1 MVIDKIEKID
11 CREALHEQAFIEEM
25 CKYLSGVYNACRFFP
40 YVFTYQQA
48 AAAGALPNE
57 TLPGLSSYSGAANPT
72 AAMVQHRRKTLT
84 KDEEENLTMV
94 RRKMKK
100 KILAGLLSAAMIVG
114 SLTGGL
120 ITVSAAEQEANLSVK
135 SQEAFVP
142 EAGDSLLVTANK
154 DTSSTVTVAESV
166 YDVETKYLEQLAFPR
181 YASLDPNSAEAITF
195 DGATVSWNGKTWTLG
210 ANTIFLDWRLTDAQL
225 AASNGHAFRSIQDAK
240 WGTTLTMGTPETTD
254 DVVIPKGLV
263 NGTEASRMTIL
274 TAPGVYWV
282 DNPDDNNIRP
292 LRNAN
297 DPETNDST
305 TMGNATPIGMTLTT
319 NYLYFFGLSS
329 DYSKVVY
336 ASARGQQ
343 AGANGNFTMF
353 NLTGTGGVW
362 TDNVTFANYTNI
374 DLNFPLKNEA
384 QAWTSA
390 NPTLAANILGLKD
403 GGFSRPMRSETRTQA
418 QLFMGANASG
428 RGGISVN
435 SAFMS
440 LHNMLAL
447 GQAVMINCYIVAGGH
462 SGNPSIY
469 MNSELH
475 FYMTQFNSGT
485 QFYNSDIYVDP
496 FEVSVNG
503 LAAADTYISGL
514 NDATDVNNAV
524 MVDTRIHR
532 GNTLLNGTSAK
543 PAPQGGFKALF
554 NWAGKGP
561 MNPASRNYQSNVT
574 FDGAPYLVQEA
585 ITPGV
590 AINMT
595 GDLLK
600 AYKLES
606 NGKAYYNVKNII
618 GTTNYTAI
626 AAKIAEAALVERNSN
641 LRQAMYDSLTGGT
654 NYNTIATNATLTR
667 SGSGNLRKGSG
678 ANATTTLTAAVAT
691 GKTNPGD
698 WEFSAYSYTHEAT
711 GINKAT
717 SKLIT
722 GTDVI
727 SLQSTGT
734 NTATVTANLTGV
746 TDDVNLYVIARSPS
760 LGIAR
765 GIPLNVEAE
774 YQATPVLAAGASLL
788 DPVNGVAKVNY
799 TITGFTGT
807 GAQAGLLDRTVVD
820 WFRVNAANPAV
831 RTPVAV
837 SRDGSGPVK
846 DYAVN
851 EGDIGYYLQAEI
863 SPKYNHSEVGAKTT
877 LTMTRVITAADV
889 KTRYW
894 TDTIKDGFTA
904 ASGKEV
910 IWYDQPLL
918 ANIPTD
924 NQNTAIP
931 GTMMMVN
938 GWRNDAKGGSNNT
951 VTWNFSGIEPKGGAS
966 GNAGPA
972 AATSRLFYVPPT
984 YSGKFGD
991 MIEEVGLVS
1000 SKGGSGFGSSPSFL
1014 DIYIKADTLS
1024 NPDPNRYMRQNKD
1037 NRAYSPGI
1045 KNGYGL
1051 RIQRM
1056 DNADGI
1062 SKYALAGSNTGGA
1075 GAGTN
1080 VFLMKFNNGEA
1091 YADPASSLGTDFGT
1105 KLDQTITDLQTG
1117 VTYPKGP
1124 RGAMT
1129 SIYDGIEGMVD
1140 DVRITIS
1147 MIQKPDDPT
1156 KGILTAIVYAND
1168 AQDGVTL
1175 GGEAYGYMSHIKLE
1189 AEVDWNDFGGFGTTY
1204 ASSTNAPTS
1213 LNTANINS
1221 AIYTS
1226 WRAEAVKVVDVT
1238 NKKSSGSTG
1247 RGTTPATPTVPTPPT
1262 ETTPTE
1268 AAPSK
1273 PSTNPSTQP
1282 SSEGKK
1288 FTDVSTNYSWA
1299 KEAIEFLASKGIIQG
1314 TSDTTFDPDKK
1325 ITRADFITLLVRA
1338 LDMKAEFSSNFN
1350 DVSSSDYYYQALGIA
1365 KQLGIA
1371 SGVGDNLFNPKQEI
1385 SRQDMMVLCARA
1397 LQLSEKLKLTG
1408 NTSDLASYSDK
1419 GSVASY
1425 AEEGVASMVHQ
1436 GIIEGNGAGLNPLGN
1451 ATRAETAVIIFRI
1464 LKKL

>member
-1 MVIDKIEKID
+1 M
-11 CREALHEQAFIEEM
+11 A
-25 CKYLSGVYNACRFFP
+25 
-40 YVFTYQQA
+40 
-48 AAAGALPNE
+48 
-57 TLPGLSSYSGAANPT
+57 
-72 AAMVQHRRKTLT
+72 
-84 KDEEENLTMV
+84 
-94 RRKMKK
+94 
-100 KILAGLLSAAMIVG
+100 
-114 SLTGGL
+114 
-120 ITVSAAEQEANLSVK
+120 AAEQGADLSVQN
-135 SQEAFVP
+135 QEAFVP
-142 EAGDSLLVTANK
+142 EAGGPLLATANE
-154 DTSSTVTVAESV
+154 DTSPTATVAESV
-166 YDVETKYLEQLAFPR
+166 YDAETTNLRLAFPS

-210 ANTIFLDWRLTDAQL
+210 TNTIFLDWRLTDAQL
-225 AASNGHAFRSIQDAK
+225 AASNGHAFRSLQDAK

-254 DVVIPKGLV
+254 DIVIPKGLV
-263 NGTEASRMTIL
+263 NGTDASRMTIL

-282 DNPDDNNIRP
+282 DNPDDNNNRP
-292 LRNAN
+292 LRDAN
-297 DPETNDST
+297 DPETKDT
-305 TMGNATPIGMTLTT
+305 ATMSNATPIGMTLTT
-319 NYLYFFGLSS
+319 NYLYFYGLSS

-362 TDNVTFANYTNI
+362 TDNVTFANYTNL
-374 DLNFPLKNEA
+374 DLNFPLNREA
-384 QAWTSA
+384 QAWTSV

-403 GGFSRPMRSETRTQA
+403 GGFSRPMRSDTRTQA

-428 RGGISVN
+428 RGGISIN

-447 GQAVMINCYIVAGGH
+447 GQAVMINCYVVAGGH

-475 FYMTQFNSGT
+475 FYMTNFNSGT

-514 NDATDVNNAV
+514 SDATDVNNAV

-532 GNTLLNGTSAK
+532 GNRLLNGTSAN
-543 PAPQGGFKALF
+543 PAPQGGFQALF

-590 AINMT
+590 AIDMT

-606 NGKAYYNVKNII
+606 NGKAYYNVQNIL
-618 GTTNYTAI
+618 GTNYPAI
-626 AAKIAEAALVERNSN
+626 ASKIAEAALDEKNSN
-641 LRQAMYDSLTGGT
+641 LDQNMYNSLAGGT

-678 ANATTTLTAAVAT
+678 ANATTTLTAGVPT
-691 GKTNPGD
+691 GKTDPGD
-698 WEFSAYSYTHEAT
+698 WEFSAYTYTHEAT

-717 SKLIT
+717 STLIT

-727 SLQSTGT
+727 SLESTGT
-734 NTATVTANLTGV
+734 DTATVTANLTGI
-746 TDDVNLYVIARSPS
+746 TDDVKLYVIAKSAS

-765 GIPLNVEAE
+765 GIALTVEAE
-774 YQATPVLAAGASLL
+774 YQETPVLAEGASLL
-788 DPVNGVAKVNY
+788 DPVDGVAKVNY
-799 TITGFTGT
+799 AITGFTGT

-820 WFRVNAANPAV
+820 WFRVDAANPAV

-863 SPKYNHSEVGAKTT
+863 SPKYNHSAVGAKTI

-889 KTRYW
+889 KIHYW
-894 TDTIKDGFTA
+894 TDTINNGFTA
-904 ASGKEV
+904 TSGKEV

-931 GTMMMVN
+931 GTMMVVN
-938 GWRNDAKGGSNNT
+938 GWRNDPKGGSNNT

-972 AATSRLFYVPPT
+972 AATSRLFYVPPKS
-984 YSGKFGD
+984 SGKFGD

-1000 SKGGSGFGSSPSFL
+1000 SKSGAGFGSSPSFL
-1014 DIYIKADTLS
+1014 DIYIKADTLN
-1024 NPDPNRYMRQNKD
+1024 NPEPNSYMRQNKD

-1056 DNADGI
+1056 DNANGI
-1062 SKYALAGSNTGGA
+1062 SKYALEGSNTGGA
-1075 GAGTN
+1075 GAGSA

-1105 KLDQTITDLQTG
+1105 KLDQTITDLQTD

-1124 RGAMT
+1124 RGAM
-1129 SIYDGIEGMVD
+1129 SSVYDGVEGMVD

-1175 GGEAYGYMSHIKLE
+1175 GGEAYGYMSHLKLE

-1204 ASSTNAPTS
+1204 ASSTNAPNS

-1221 AIYTS
+1221 AMYTS

-1238 NKKSSGSTG
+1238 NRRPHRSSGGST
-1247 RGTTPATPTVPTPPT
+1247 TTPATPTVPTPPI
-1262 ETTPTE
+1262 EPTPTE
-1268 AAPSK
+1268 TEPSK
-1273 PSTNPSTQP
+1273 PSANPGTQP
-1282 SSEGKK
+1282 SSEGKN
-1288 FTDVSTNYSWA
+1288 FTDVAINDSWA
-1299 KEAIEFLASKGIIQG
+1299 QEAIEFLASKGIIQG
-1314 TSDTTFDPDKK
+1314 TSDTTFDPGKN

-1338 LDMKAEFSSNFN
+1338 LDMKAEFSSNFD

-1408 NTSDLASYSDK
+1408 NSSDLASYSDK

-1425 AEEGVASMVHQ
+1425 AEEGVASMVHE
-1436 GIIEGNGAGLNPLGN
+1436 GIIEGNGAGLNPIGN